1 MRGQLLAVVCV
12 EMRQLSCDHQELQT
26 YMNVSVI
33 RSITYTLWDPGL
45 GCVLK
50 ISRY

>member
-12 EMRQLSCDHQELQT
+12 EIMQLSCDQQELQT
-26 YMNVSVI
+26 YMNVLLL
-33 RSITYTLWDPGL
+33 RPITYKLRDPGL
-45 GCVLK
+45 GSVFK